1 MPCRRAS
8 SLFIVCAVLTCIATS
23 ADAAT
28 VAGAVSDVTGAV
40 LTGTRVV
47 LRGVATGR
55 ETSVKT
61 GPDGRFSFDVPAA
74 GTYLVIVTRPG
85 FSEAARTVAVE
96 SRDAKIDLPI
106 QLELGALNA
115 DVSVTAARAERET
128 RQIPLHVETMTK
140 EAIERTNPLSTGD
153 ALSMAANINPVGN
166 GPFGVRPRL
175 RGLDSTRL
183 LVLVD
188 GERLNTARQ
197 ATDRTG
203 AEVGLV
209 SPDAISRMEVVNGAG
224 TLLYGSDAL
233 AGTINIITNEPGL
246 SPQTR
251 WLYGFNGFYS
261 TNEHGARGTATVG
274 VTSPRY
280 AVRVQTGMESFDN
293 YQAGHFTIED
303 THPLFASGALSQSDT
318 IDTNFGFNF
327 HAFPDPFNE
336 PYVRTDNEIPN
347 SGADGKFVNVSS
359 LVRLGEKRSLRV
371 RYQSRRMNDVG
382 FPDFATPFFFNA
394 TSLPR
399 SDMDRVSARYEA
411 QDVTPWLANVSLT
424 AHVQRLER
432 VLQNL
437 LPVQFPA
444 PTPTAFFPISVFRLD
459 ILSQTTQRVWTPGV
473 DLQAVF
479 VPASTHVLTTGLTFY
494 RDRSSDERTTTTTT
508 SMVGQ
513 VVLGQRGP
521 APVVFPSLVQLGPP
535 SIAHPVRVP
544 DARLRNIALFAQDE
558 WRLRSKLS
566 LVAGLR
572 GDFYNVTTEATP
584 GYDVASV
591 VAGARPAI
599 DPSTLPNP
607 AGEAFARKALTGDVG
622 LVANT
627 GGRISPFVRYG
638 RSYRHPNLE
647 EMLFAGPATAG
658 TIAPNITVKPEQGN
672 NFDVG
677 AKFTSRRVSGGAYFF
692 VNQYRDFIVQDL
704 TTATTPAGPL
714 VQATN
719 YADVRIHGLE
729 LSADAPLVF
738 RRGIVSLG
746 ASGAFTR
753 GTITRGINPLDLS
766 ALDGAPADNITPV
779 KVLAFAR
786 YTEPAGRWWVEYGVR
801 TQTDV
806 TRVTPT
812 LLTSPFRIAQDLLS
826 LDGFTVQRLGWGVS
840 LLRRRETIGLTIAI
854 ENLADTYYR
863 EQFQFAPS
871 RGRTFTVGLSAGAF

>member
-1 MPCRRAS
+1 
-8 SLFIVCAVLTCIATS
+8 VCTLLVFLATS
-23 ADAAT
+23 VDAAT
-28 VAGAVSDVTGAV
+28 IAGTVSDVTGAM

-47 LRGVATGR
+47 LRAVASGR
-55 ETSVKT
+55 ESAIDT
-61 GPDGRFSFDVPAA
+61 GADGRFSFDVPTA
-74 GTYLVIVTRPG
+74 GVYLVILTRRG
-85 FSEAARTVAVE
+85 FSEAARTVVVE
-96 SRDAKIDLPI
+96 SAEQKIDLPF

-115 DVSVTAARAERET
+115 DVTVTAARAERET
-128 RQIPLHVETMTK
+128 RLIPLHVETMRK
-140 EAIERTNPLSTGD
+140 EAIEQTNPLSTGD
-153 ALSMAANINPVGN
+153 ALTMAANINPVGN

-209 SPDAISRMEVVNGAG
+209 SPDAISRMEIVNGAG

-246 SPQTR
+246 SAQTR

-261 TNEHGARGTATVG
+261 TNENGARGTATVG

-293 YQAGHFTIED
+293 YTAGHLTVED
-303 THPLFASGALSQSDT
+303 TRPLFASGALNQADT
-318 IDTNFGFNF
+318 IDDNFGFAFN
-327 HAFPDPFNE
+327 AFPDPFNA
-336 PYVRTDNEIPN
+336 PYVRTSNEVPN
-347 SGADGKFVNVSS
+347 SGANGHFVNVSS
-359 LVRLGEKRSLRV
+359 LVRLGERRSVRV

-382 FPDFATPFFFNA
+382 FPDFATPYFFNA

-399 SDMDRVSARYEA
+399 SELDRVSARYEA
-411 QDVTPWLANVSLT
+411 QDVTPWLANLSLT
-424 AHVQRLER
+424 AHYQRLER

-459 ILSQTTQRVWTPGV
+459 ILSETTQRVWTPGV
-473 DLQAVF
+473 DLQAVL
-479 VPASTHVLTTGLTFY
+479 VPASNHVLTTGLTFY
-494 RDRSSDERTTTTTT
+494 RDRSSDARTTTTTT

-513 VVLGQRGP
+513 VALGQRGP
-521 APVVFPSLVQLGPP
+521 APVVFPTPVQLGPP
-535 SIAHPVRVP
+535 TIAPPVRVP
-544 DARLRNIALFAQDE
+544 DARLRDIALFAQDE

-566 LVAGLR
+566 LIAGLR

-584 GYDVASV
+584 GYDVAAV
-591 VAGARPAI
+591 VAGARPPI

-607 AGEAFARKALTGDVG
+607 NGETFARQALTGDIG

-627 GGRISPFVRYG
+627 GGRINPFVRYG

-658 TIAPNITVKPEQGN
+658 SIAPNIKVKPEQGD
-672 NFDVG
+672 NFDAG
-677 AKFTSRRVSGGAYFF
+677 AKFTSRRASGGAYFF

-704 TTATTPAGPL
+704 TTAVTPAGPL

-729 LSADAPLVF
+729 VSADAPVVF
-738 RRGIVSLG
+738 RRGILTLG

-753 GTITRGINPLDLS
+753 GTITKGINPLDLS

-779 KVLAFAR
+779 KVIAYAR
-786 YTEPAGRWWVEYGVR
+786 YTEPASRWWVEYGVR

-826 LDGFTVQRLGWGVS
+826 LNGFTVHRLGWGVN
-840 LLRRRETIGLTIAI
+840 LLRRRESLGLTFAI
-854 ENLADTYYR
+854 ENLANTYYR

-871 RGRTFTVGLSAGAF
+871 RGRTFTVGLSTGAF